1 MRLLIVDDHP
11 VVRSGLVGMLG
22 AAADIELVGQAAD
35 GAEAVWL
42 ARELDPDVV
51 LMDLRMPVLDGVEAT
66 RLIAARSRAARDE
79 NGAGRRAPR
88 VVVLT
93 TYDSDEDILPAVEA
107 GAIGYVLKDSLRE
120 EILDAVRAAAMGRGV
135 LSPRVTTRLV
145 KAARG
150 AGGESREVPMPLS
163 PREREILQAVS
174 RGLPNSQIAVELC
187 IAETTVKTYLVRA
200 FNKLGVD
207 SRAAAVARAL
217 RYGMLDHS

>member
-35 GAEAVWL
+35 GAEAVRL

-66 RLIAARSRAARDE
+66 RLIAGWEPVERDKD
-79 NGAGRRAPR
+79 GAGPAPR

-107 GAIGYVLKDSLRE
+107 GAIGYVLKDSVRE

-135 LSPRVTTRLV
+135 LSPRVTRRLV

-150 AGGESREVPMPLS
+150 EGGERREVPMSLS
-163 PREREILQAVS
+163 PREREILEAVS
-174 RGLPNSQIAVELC
+174 RGLPNSQIAIELC

-217 RYGMLDHS
+217 RYGMLDPR